1 MHEIR
6 TLIGR
11 AARSITL
18 KQQITL
24 KYLLLD
30 IFPEKNRMF
39 LAGLG
44 YERQVPK
51 LEQGFIYFIQ

>member
-1 MHEIR
+1 MHAIR
-6 TLIGR
+6 TLIVC

-30 IFPEKNRMF
+30 IFPENNRMF
-39 LAGLG
+39 LTGLG
-44 YERQVPK
+44 PERQVPK
-51 LEQGFIYFIQ
+51 LEQGFIYFIH